1 MRRVAGKSNGRRFK
15 GMRRVAGSK
24 ECEGS
29 PGSRMVA
36 GSKECE
42 GSPLSLI
49 GDGWLLT
56 KLHRRQWELNRRW
69 LALNG
74 ASSATVGAQWRRWEL
89 NRDDGSSTVTICA
102 YNGAQRRLLFIGDC
116 CL

>member
-1 MRRVAGKSNGRRFK
+1 MVAG
-15 GMRRVAGSK
+15 MK
-24 ECEGS
+24 EGERS
-29 PGSRMVA
+29 PGMRMVA
-36 GSKECE
+36 V
-42 GSPLSLI
+42 
-49 GDGWLLT
+49 
-56 KLHRRQWELNRRW
+56 ELNRRR
-69 LALNG
+69 LALNGASSATVG